1 MVTVAVVEEV
11 IGLWEY
17 FEDSTLRTSDRLDV
31 RKEERGKSSESPR
44 FSAVASRQ
52 MIGPFTDMG
61 KMVSVR

>member
-17 FEDSTLRTSDRLDV
+17 FEDSALRTSDRLDV

-44 FSAVASRQ
+44 FSAVASR
-52 MIGPFTDMG
+52 
-61 KMVSVR
+61 